1 MSDLWLGLEEVVAIA
16 DAGTFK
22 GAAKLLNVST
32 SHISKVVARLEAQL
46 QVQLFNRTTRS
57 VALTDTGHSFV
68 EHSRQIINERD
79 ELLSSVIGSS
89 EPQGELRITC
99 SISLGERF
107 VAPIVREFMVQNP
120 RLSVMLDLD
129 NRLVDIIAE
138 GYDLAIRTS
147 KISDPRLVGRRIAS
161 RQLATVASPKYIAT
175 MGEPKSVAALKDHSC
190 LTGSSPTWRFVEK
203 GGPRIFSPEGRWRC
217 NSGRTV
223 VEAAIADLGICQL
236 PLFYVRQALADG
248 HLLPVLNNA
257 RPAPEPIWLVYPK
270 RRHLLPRVFNLADLL
285 EAQLQ
290 GAIDKL

>member
-1 MSDLWLGLEEVVAIA
+1 MGERWLGLEEVVAIA
-16 DAGTFK
+16 DAGSFK
-22 GAAKLLNVST
+22 GAARLLNVST

-79 ELLSSVIGSS
+79 ELFSSVTGSS

-107 VAPIVREFMVQNP
+107 VAPIARDFMVQNP
-120 RLSVMLDLD
+120 RVSVMLDLD

-147 KISDPRLVGRRIAS
+147 KISDPRLAGRQIAS
-161 RQLATVASPKYIAT
+161 RQLATVASPGYIAAR
-175 MGEPKSVAALKDHSC
+175 GEPGSVAALKDHSC
-190 LTGSSPTWRFVEK
+190 LTGSSPTWRFIEN
-203 GGPRIFSPEGRWRC
+203 GAPRIFSPEGRWRC
-217 NSGRTV
+217 NSGQTV
-223 VEAAIADLGICQL
+223 VEAAMADLGICQL

-248 HLLPVLNNA
+248 YLLPVLDHA
-257 RPAPEPIWLVYPK
+257 RPAPEPIWVVYPR

-285 EAQLQ
+285 ETRLQ

>member
-1 MSDLWLGLEEVVAIA
+1 MSDRWLGLEEAVAIA

-32 SHISKVVARLEAQL
+32 SHVSKVVARLEAQL
-46 QVQLFNRTTRS
+46 QVQLFNRTTRR
-57 VALTDTGHSFV
+57 VTLTDTGHSFV

-79 ELLSSVIGSS
+79 ELLSSVVGSS

-107 VAPIVREFMVQNP
+107 VAPIVRDFMVQNP

-129 NRLVDIIAE
+129 NRLVDLIAE

-147 KISDPRLVGRRIAS
+147 KISDPRLAGRQIAS
-161 RQLATVASPKYIAT
+161 RQLATVASPEYIAA
-175 MGEPKSVAALKDHSC
+175 MGEPMSIAVLKDHSC
-190 LTGSSPTWRFVEK
+190 LIGSSATWSFLEK
-203 GGPRIFSPEGRWRC
+203 GQPKYFSPAGRWRC
-217 NSGRTV
+217 NSGRAV
-223 VEAAIADLGICQL
+223 VEAAVAGLGICQL
-236 PLFYVRQALADG
+236 PLFYVRKALADG
-248 HLLPVLNNA
+248 LLMPVLERA
-257 RPAPEPIWLVYPK
+257 GPVPEPIWLVYPK